1 MRGEKQLQARKI
13 KGRLFIVSAP
23 SGSGKTTLCK
33 RLVSVLPDLH
43 FSISYTTRLP
53 RPGEINEVDYF
64 FVSREKFVSMIEK
77 GEFIEWAEVYDELYG
92 TSKEFLDKLVNA
104 GKDVIL
110 DIDVQG
116 AMQIKNKIK
125 GGIFIFVLPPS
136 LEILIER
143 LKKRSTES
151 PDLIEKRVNRAISE
165 IQNYVV
171 YDYVIINDIFEEA
184 LNELKSIVICQRAK
198 TEMINPKWIEINFL
212 KGR

>member
-1 MRGEKQLQARKI
+1 MRGEKQLQPRKI

-33 RLVSVLPDLH
+33 KLVSILPDLD

-92 TSKEFLDKLVNA
+92 TSKEFLDRLVNA

-136 LEILIER
+136 LDILIER

-151 PDLIEKRVNRAISE
+151 PDIIEKRVNRAISE
-165 IQNYVV
+165 IQNYVE

-184 LNELKSIVICQRAK
+184 LAELKSIVICQRVK
-198 TEMINPKWIEINFL
+198 TEMINPKWVEINFL
-212 KGR
+212 RGR

>member
-1 MRGEKQLQARKI
+1 MRGEKQLQPRKI

-33 RLVSVLPDLH
+33 KLVSILPDLD

-92 TSKEFLDKLVNA
+92 TSKEFLDRLVNA

-136 LEILIER
+136 LDILIER
-143 LKKRSTES
+143 LKKK
-151 PDLIEKRVNRAISE
+151 INRIS
-165 IQNYVV
+165 
-171 YDYVIINDIFEEA
+171 
-184 LNELKSIVICQRAK
+184 
-198 TEMINPKWIEINFL
+198 
-212 KGR
+212 